1 MSINTNKSNSPNSD
15 TILNQAV
22 VQILGGH
29 QDAAFAR
36 LTQCG
41 LFNDEQIAKIREL
54 IKLNPSH
61 LTTTPLDLKTCI
73 LKELNTPILLQ
84 NKAQQLCLTETTS
97 KSILEDLYKTPEF
110 LSFSQSVQKEKDS
123 FKKPKAFSFFQPVRK
138 NPSFELFGISC

>member
-1 MSINTNKSNSPNSD
+1 MSINASNSNSD
-15 TILNQAV
+15 VILDKAV

-36 LTQCG
+36 LTKCG

-54 IKLNPSH
+54 IKMNPSH
-61 LTTTPLDLKTCI
+61 LTTTPFDLKTCI

-84 NKAQQLCLTETTS
+84 NKPQELCLTETTN

-123 FKKPKAFSFFQPVRK
+123 FKTPKAFSFFQSVRE
-138 NPSFELFGISC
+138 NPSFEFFGISH